1 MYCYDLCNYQKV
13 KFMIRLIKLDQ
24 IKFMNMGVKIIIGT
38 FENTLRLKCKRT
50 MVSAVPKLLG
60 VVMICQWQHLPGLY
74 SGNCYW
80 LHNRIRI
87 PYICSY
93 STNGHINYNAE
104 VVQSC
109 HTIQRK

>member
-50 MVSAVPKLLG
+50 MVSAVPQLLG
-60 VVMICQWQHLPGLY
+60 VVMICQWQHLPD
-74 SGNCYW
+74 
-80 LHNRIRI
+80 
-87 PYICSY
+87 YIQEIATGY
-93 STNGHINYNAE
+93 TTVYAFPTYIHIAQT
-104 VVQSC
+104 V
-109 HTIQRK
+109 I